1 MAERVLM
8 TLPRGAGSGR
18 GAAVVRDLA
27 GLVVS
32 AARWA
37 WRRWG
42 ANWGMYAASV
52 GGDPRFPWVARGR
65 ASAGDDGGADG
76 DGGEGGE
83 ATQRAPRTP
92 LSPVSPVSP
101 VSARPIARLWRGATR
116 ARDADRY
123 LEYLVATGVRE
134 SRAVP
139 GNLGVRVL
147 RRIDGDRAEFLFVS
161 LWDSMDAVRSFA
173 GDEPERAVFYP
184 EDEGFLVEREEVV
197 RHYEVALTRSREGSR

>member
-8 TLPRGAGSGR
+8 TLPYGAGSGR

-32 AARWA
+32 AVRWA
-37 WRRWG
+37 ARRWG

-65 ASAGDDGGADG
+65 ASAGGDAGRAVEADE
-76 DGGEGGE
+76 GGEGGE
-83 ATQRAPRTP
+83 AVGGGPRA
-92 LSPVSPVSP
+92 PVSP

-123 LEYLVATGVRE
+123 LEYLAETGVRE

-173 GDEPERAVFYP
+173 GDDPERAVFYP
-184 EDEGFLVEREEVV
+184 EDDGFLVEREEEV